1 MAPKNKPVDNIVCH
15 NRKASFNYFFEDLYE
30 AGIELVGS
38 EVKSLRL
45 GKGNISESYAVDQEG
60 EIFLFN
66 SYIPSYLQS
75 SYNNHDPRR
84 LRKLLLKKKEINK
97 LIGKLNRDGY
107 SLVPTRLYFNKKGI
121 AKLQIAL
128 GKGKK
133 NFDKR
138 NVKKKRDWEREKSR
152 VLRKTS

>member
-1 MAPKNKPVDNIVCH
+1 M
-15 NRKASFNYFFEDLYE
+15 
-30 AGIELVGS
+30 
-38 EVKSLRL
+38 
-45 GKGNISESYAVDQEG
+45 
-60 EIFLFN
+60 
-66 SYIPSYLQS
+66 
-75 SYNNHDPRR
+75 
-84 LRKLLLKKKEINK
+84 LKKKEINK